1 MFVTRAAFSAVA
13 KRSLV
18 QSRFASSLA
27 SSLDSMK
34 GEHFISIDQLRYVC
48 MDGCMHAWMDACMH
62 ACRLRTN
69 SQDDMERLCSILNY
83 KLDWI
88 GNWSVSYLT
97 LLLAY
102 LLTYLLC
109 LLYSNDELKG
119 LLDLS
124 HQYKAT
130 YDDKTKPLPKPLD
143 GHSVSMIFQKRSTRT
158 RVSTE
163 TGMSLLGGHA
173 LFLGP
178 SDVQLGV
185 NESMRDTASV
195 LSGFNSLILARVFG
209 HKDITELAKY
219 ATVPIINALS
229 DLHHPLQTLADLM
242 ALQQHFGK
250 DLKGKTVAWV
260 GDGNNVL
267 HDLMLGS
274 VKMGMNIHIATP
286 KGYEPDAGILA
297 KTQQLAK
304 ENGVNVL
311 STTVAD
317 EAVAGSDVVV
327 TDTWVSMGQ
336 EDEYAKRVAEFDG
349 YEVNT
354 DLMAKANP
362 GAVFLHCLPRH
373 SEEVTD
379 DVFYSDASL
388 VFPEAENRMWTVMA
402 VMAAQLGKVE

>member
-1 MFVTRAAFSAVA
+1 MHDSGLCIC
-13 KRSLV
+13 LV
-18 QSRFASSLA
+18 G
-27 SSLDSMK
+27 LD
-34 GEHFISIDQLRYVC
+34 
-48 MDGCMHAWMDACMH
+48 
-62 ACRLRTN
+62 
-69 SQDDMERLCSILNY
+69 
-83 KLDWI
+83 
-88 GNWSVSYLT
+88 LT
-97 LLLAY
+97 II
-102 LLTYLLC
+102 LC

-158 RVSTE
+158 RVSSE
-163 TGMSLLGGHA
+163 TGMALLGGHA

-185 NESMRDTASV
+185 NESMRDTANV
-195 LSGFNSLILARVFG
+195 LSRFNSLILARVFG

-219 ATVPIINALS
+219 ANVPIINALS

-274 VKMGMNIHIATP
+274 VKMGMNVHIATP
-286 KGYEPDAGILA
+286 TGYEPDAGILA

-304 ENGVNVL
+304 ENGVKVM

-336 EDEYAKRVAEFDG
+336 EDEYAQRVAEFSG
-349 YEVNT
+349 YQVNT

-373 SEEVTD
+373 QEEVTD
-379 DVFYSDASL
+379 EVFYSDASL